1 MSHKQKSSKLFWAH
15 FCLTALLLFMAALLI
30 RRALKLKRVIERERG
45 EGGTDIKRERAQES
59 DDQTIVNER

>member
-30 RRALKLKRVIERERG
+30 RRALKLKRVIERERE
-45 EGGTDIKRERAQES
+45 EGDIKRERAQES
-59 DDQTIVNER
+59 DNQTIVNER